1 MSIPSAEIFA
11 ARILIVDDQAANVQ
25 LLQQLL
31 FEAGYSLVDTTIDPE
46 QVCPLHQKNK
56 YDLILL
62 DLQMPTMDGF
72 SVLECLNQIEVGGYA
87 PVMVMTAQPAHKL
100 RALASGAKDF
110 MSKPYELVEVT
121 TRIRNMIEMRLL
133 YKRLQKANA
142 ELASLALHDP
152 LTGLPNRRLLT
163 DRLRRAMTSSARTS
177 DYCALMFLDLDHFK
191 SVNDHLGHDAGDA
204 FLQQVAARLQ
214 ACVREGDSVARLGG
228 DEFVLLLESLS
239 SHTFEATTQAKQIAN
254 KILDAFVDP
263 FTLDGQSCHGTPSI
277 GIAVFK
283 GDHEPS
289 EKLLKRAD
297 VAMYHAKVAGRNTA
311 RFYSAA
317 MVA

>member
-1 MSIPSAEIFA
+1 MSTPSAEIFA
-11 ARILIVDDQAANVQ
+11 ARILIVDDQVANVQ

-31 FEAGYSLVDTTIDPE
+31 AEAGYTGVETTMDPQ
-46 QVCPLHQKNK
+46 QVCPMHQSKP

-72 SVLECLNQIEVGGYA
+72 KVLECLNQIEVGGYA
-87 PVMVMTAQPAHKL
+87 PVMVMTAQPGHKL

-142 ELASLALHDP
+142 ELASLALHDA
-152 LTGLPNRRLLT
+152 LTGLPNRRLLV
-163 DRLRRAMTSSARTS
+163 DRLKRAMTTSARTS

-191 SVNDHLGHDAGDA
+191 LVNDNLGHDAGDV

-214 ACVREGDSVARLGG
+214 SCVREGDSVARLGG
-228 DEFVLLLESLS
+228 DEFVVLLESLS
-239 SHTFEATTQAKQIAN
+239 SHTFEATTQAKIIAN
-254 KILDAFVDP
+254 KILDAFVEP
-263 FTLDGQSCHGTPSI
+263 FLLDGEPCNSTPSI

-283 GDHEPS
+283 GDHENS
-289 EKLLKRAD
+289 DKLLKRAD